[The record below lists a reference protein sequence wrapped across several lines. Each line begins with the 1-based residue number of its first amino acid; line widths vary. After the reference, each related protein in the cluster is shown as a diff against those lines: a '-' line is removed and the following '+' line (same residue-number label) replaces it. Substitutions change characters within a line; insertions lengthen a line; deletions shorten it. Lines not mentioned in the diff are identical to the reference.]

1 MSGLVS
7 FQSLCTA
14 CTLMGNVRDF
24 ETRLTSRP
32 FFQNWLSDLEIFTAL
47 ISAIIHDYDHTG
59 TTNNFHINSESSLAI
74 LYNDRAVL
82 ENHHVSEFFRSV
94 DGWHQSSIPML
105 SLNMMTQR
113 SSG

>member
-14 CTLMGNVRDF
+14 STLMGNVWDF

-94 DGWHQSSIPML
+94 VGCGTSQSVDPHAHHAFFEI
-105 SLNMMTQR
+105 
-113 SSG
+113 

>member
-7 FQSLCTA
+7 FQSLCTH

-94 DGWHQSSIPML
+94 VVGCGTSQSVDPHAHHAFFEI
-105 SLNMMTQR
+105 
-113 SSG
+113 

>member
-1 MSGLVS
+1 MSGLCFFPEHVH
-7 FQSLCTA
+7 CA
-14 CTLMGNVRDF
+14 LMGNVWDF

-94 DGWHQSSIPML
+94 VGWLWHQSVG
-105 SLNMMTQR
+105 R
-113 SSG
+113 SPCSPCFL